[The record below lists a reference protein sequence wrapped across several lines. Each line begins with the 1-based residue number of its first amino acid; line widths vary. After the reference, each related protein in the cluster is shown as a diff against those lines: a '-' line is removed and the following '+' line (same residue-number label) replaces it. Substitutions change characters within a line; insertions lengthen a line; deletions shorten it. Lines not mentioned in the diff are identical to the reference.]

1 MGRENELMQ
10 KLETF
15 ISKYYKNLLLKGAI
29 YFIGSSLFFFLFV
42 SFVEYF
48 GNFGTTIRTILFWS
62 FIIPT
67 LFVLWK
73 WILIPLKGLYRIGST
88 LSQEDAAKIIGTH
101 FTEVEDKLINLLQLS
116 KLSNSENELINAS
129 IQQKSKQLSPVPF
142 LKAIDFRENKQYLKY
157 ALVPV
162 AILLLI
168 FFSGNKNIVTK
179 SSARIISHNTHFEP
193 KAPFFFILENNHL
206 QAVKGE
212 DFMLKMHFEGKEIPA
227 IAFVVVEG
235 NKYRLKKE
243 GALFSHLLK
252 NPQKDLIFQF
262 WANGF
267 YSESMTLKIVP
278 KPIIKSFSVQINY
291 PSYTKLKDKYISNKG
306 NLRVPEGSEIK
317 WRFETEHT
325 ENLFFQLDKKE
336 IVHPISAEIFE
347 IQKIVNQSSNYGLFV
362 DGNTIDGDSI
372 FYQLK
377 VIPDAFPS
385 IQLTEIIDSNDNYL
399 RFFEG
404 LIQDDYGFKSLT
416 FNYRTLG
423 EENNDWFIEELAINN
438 NNNQQGF
445 YHHWNLSNVA
455 LNTGESLEY
464 FFEVWDNDAINGSKS
479 SRSKTIVHKS
489 PTKEEHEQQIEKNNE
504 SLKTEIEDA
513 LDLAEEVQKEMEEL
527 ERQLLEEKELSWE
540 DKQKA
545 QSLLENQN
553 KLQEKVA
560 EIQQQQIQNQ
570 QEENRFEQPN
580 EELLKKQEMLQELFE
595 NIMTDEMKEMMEE
608 LQKMMDEINKEQ
620 LQEML
625 EDVKQNDEDLKK
637 ELDRSLELFKQM
649 ELQQKLENT
658 IQKLDELA
666 QEQDQLSEETQQKN
680 ANKENIKE
688 QQEAI
693 KEEFEK
699 IQEELKKVEELNQE
713 LEEKEELPDM
723 QSEEEQIQEEIKKS
737 LEQLEKNM
745 KKKSSQSQKNAAQ
758 KMEEMSQKLQSSMQ
772 QSESESASEDMATL
786 RQILENLITLS
797 LDQEMLLENI
807 TETNINSPQYTQY
820 MQLQKK
826 LQNDAQIIEDSLFAL
841 SKRQPQIKSIV
852 NREINALNSGME
864 KAIYLM
870 EERTSRKASE
880 RQQFAMT
887 SANNL
892 ALLLSETLRQMQQ
905 QMSQQSDSESKKMC
919 NKPNSTGGQ
928 SMKELKA
935 MQDQLKKKME
945 QMLKNQKG
953 KGDKGKGKN
962 KISKELAQM
971 ASQQEMI
978 RKRMQEIRE
987 ELSGDQQA
995 KKTIDK
1001 MLRQME
1007 ETETDIINRNITQQ
1021 TLLRQQE
1028 ILSKLLEAEKA
1039 HREREQDK
1047 QRQSEEWLQ
1056 DITKRIVNPFEE
1068 YQKEKEKQEE
1078 LLRTIPPSLTPF
1090 YKNKVNEYFKNDG
1103 H

>member
-15 ISKYYKNLLLKGAI
+15 ISKYYKNSLLKGTI
-29 YFIGSSLFFFLFV
+29 YFVASSLLFFLFV

-62 FIIPT
+62 FIILT

-73 WILIPLKGLYRIGST
+73 WILIPLKGLYRIGDT
-88 LSQEDAAKIIGTH
+88 LSQEEAAKIIGTH

-129 IQQKSKQLSPVPF
+129 IQQKSKQLSPIPF

-162 AILLLI
+162 TILLLI

-212 DFMLKMHFEGKEIPA
+212 DFMLKMHFEGEEIPA
-227 IAFVVVEG
+227 FAFVVVDG

-243 GALFSHLLK
+243 GALFSHLFK
-252 NPQKDLIFQF
+252 NPQKDLVFQF

-267 YSESMTLKIVP
+267 YSKSMTLKIVP

-291 PSYTKLKDKYISNKG
+291 PSYTKLKDEHFSNKG
-306 NLRVPEGSEIK
+306 NLRVPEGSEIQWK
-317 WRFETEHT
+317 FETEHA

-336 IVHPISAEIFE
+336 KARPINTELFE
-347 IQKIVNQSSNYGLFV
+347 IRKRVYQSSNYGLFV
-362 DGNTIDGDSI
+362 GGNKLDGDSI

-377 VIPDAFPS
+377 VVPDAFPS
-385 IQLTEIIDSNDNYL
+385 IKLTEIIDSNDNYL

-404 LIQDDYGFKSLT
+404 LIQDDYGFISLT

-423 EENNDWFIEELAINN
+423 EESGDWVVEELTIN

-445 YHHWNLSNVA
+445 YHHWNLSSVT

-479 SRSKTIVHKS
+479 SRSKTMVYKS
-489 PTKEEHEQQIEKNNE
+489 PTKEEHEQQIEDNNE

-513 LDLAEEVQKEMEEL
+513 LDLAEEVQKKIEEL

-545 QSLLENQN
+545 QSLLENQK
-553 KLQEKVA
+553 KLKEKVA
-560 EIQQQQIQNQ
+560 EIQQQQSQNQ
-570 QEENRFEQPN
+570 EKENRFKQPN
-580 EELLKKQEMLQELFE
+580 EELLKKQELLQELFE
-595 NIMTDEMKEMMEE
+595 NIMTEEMKEMMDE

-625 EDVKQNDEDLKK
+625 EDMQQNDEDLEK

-666 QEQDQLSEETQQKN
+666 QKQEKLSEETQQKDT
-680 ANKENIKE
+680 NKEGLKE

-693 KEEFEK
+693 QEEFK
-699 IQEELKKVEELNQE
+699 NIQEELKKAEKLNEE
-713 LEEKEELPDM
+713 LEEKQELPNM
-723 QSEEEQIQEEIKKS
+723 QSEEEQIRKEIKKS

-772 QSESESASEDMATL
+772 QSESDSASEDMATL

-797 LDQEMLLENI
+797 LDQEMLLANI
-807 TETNINSPQYTQY
+807 TETNINSPQYTHY

-852 NREINALNSGME
+852 NREINALNNSME
-864 KAIYLM
+864 KAIDLM
-870 EERTSRKASE
+870 EERTSGKASE

-935 MQDQLKKKME
+935 MQEQLKKKME
-945 QMLKNQKG
+945 QMMKNQKG
-953 KGDKGKGKN
+953 QGDKGKGK
-962 KISKELAQM
+962 KKMSKELAQM

-1001 MLRQME
+1001 MLKQME

-1047 QRQSEEWLQ
+1047 QRQSQEWLQ
-1056 DITKRIVNPFEE
+1056 DITNRLVNPFEE

-1090 YKNKVNEYFKNDG
+1090 YKNKVNEYFQNDG
-1103 H
+1103 R

>member
-10 KLETF
+10 KLEAF

-29 YFIGSSLFFFLFV
+29 YFVGSSLLFFLFV

-62 FIIPT
+62 FVITT

-73 WILIPLKGLYRIGST
+73 WIVIPLKGLYRIGDT
-88 LSQEDAAKIIGTH
+88 LSEERAAKIIGKH
-101 FTEVEDKLINLLQLS
+101 FIEVEDKLLNLLQLS
-116 KLSNSENELINAS
+116 NLSSLENDLVNAS
-129 IQQKSKQLSPVPF
+129 IQQKSEQLSPIPF

-157 ALVPV
+157 AIVPIS
-162 AILLLI
+162 ILLLI

-227 IAFVVVEG
+227 VAFVVIEG
-235 NKYRLKKE
+235 NKYRIKKE
-243 GALFSHLLK
+243 GALFSHLFK
-252 NPQKDLIFQF
+252 NPQNDLTFQF

-267 YSESMTLKIVP
+267 YSEPMTLKIIP
-278 KPIIKSFSVQINY
+278 KPIIKSFSAQINY
-291 PSYTKLKDKYISNKG
+291 PSYTKLKDERIYNKG
-306 NLRVPEGSEIK
+306 NLRAPAGSEIRWK
-317 WRFETEHT
+317 FETEHA
-325 ENLFFQLDKKE
+325 ENLFFQLEKKE
-336 IVHPISAEIFE
+336 IVNPISAGVFE
-347 IQKIVNQSSNYGLFV
+347 IQKTVYHSSNYGLFIG
-362 DGNTIDGDSI
+362 GNTLDGDSI

-377 VIPDAFPS
+377 VVPDAFPS
-385 IQLTEIIDSNDNYL
+385 IRLTEIIDSNDNYL

-404 LIQDDYGFKSLT
+404 VIQDDYGFKSLT
-416 FNYRTLG
+416 FNFRTLG
-423 EENNDWFIEELAINN
+423 EKSNDWVVEELAIN

-479 SRSKTIVHKS
+479 SRSKTMVHKS
-489 PTKEEHEQQIEKNNE
+489 PTKEEHEQQTEENNE
-504 SLKTEIEDA
+504 SLKIEIEDA
-513 LDLAEEVQKEMEEL
+513 LNLAERVQKEVEEM
-527 ERQLLEEKELSWE
+527 ERQLLEEKELNWE

-545 QSLLENQN
+545 QSLLENQK
-553 KLQEKVA
+553 KLQEKVE
-560 EIQQQQIQNQ
+560 EIQKQQSQNQ
-570 QEENRFEQPN
+570 EEENRFKQPN
-580 EELLKKQEMLQELFE
+580 EELLKKQELLQDLFE
-595 NIMTDEMKEMMEE
+595 NIMTKEMKEMMDN
-608 LQKMMDEINKEQ
+608 LQKMMDEVNKKQ

-625 EDVKQNDEDLKK
+625 ENMQQNDNDLEK
-637 ELDRSLELFKQM
+637 ELERSLELFKQM

-666 QEQDQLSEETQQKN
+666 QKQEKLAEETQQKN
-680 ANKENIKE
+680 TNKEELKE
-688 QQEAI
+688 QQEDL
-693 KEEFEK
+693 KDEFEK
-699 IQEELKKVEELNQE
+699 IQEEFKKAEKLNQE
-713 LEEKEELPDM
+713 LEEKQKLPDM
-723 QSEEEQIQEEIKKS
+723 KQEEEQIQEEMKKS
-737 LEQLEKNM
+737 LLQLEKNM
-745 KKKSSQSQKNAAQ
+745 RRKSSQSQKNAAQ
-758 KMEEMSQKLQSSMQ
+758 KMEEMSQKLQSSIQ
-772 QSESESASEDMATL
+772 QSESNSASEDMATL

-797 LDQEMLLENI
+797 LDQEMLLANI
-807 TETNINSPQYTQY
+807 TETNINSPQYTNY
-820 MQLQKK
+820 VQLQKK

-864 KAIYLM
+864 KAIDLM
-870 EERTSRKASE
+870 EERSSGKASE

-928 SMKELKA
+928 SVKELMS
-935 MQDQLKKKME
+935 MQEQLKKKME
-945 QMLKNQKG
+945 QMIKNQKG
-953 KGDKGKGKN
+953 QGDKGKGK
-962 KISKELAQM
+962 KKMSKELAQM

-1001 MLRQME
+1001 MLKQME

-1028 ILSKLLEAEKA
+1028 ILNKLLEAEKA
-1039 HREREQDK
+1039 NKEREQDK
-1047 QRQSEEWLQ
+1047 QRQSQEWLQ
-1056 DITKRIVNPFEE
+1056 NIKNRLVNPFEE

-1090 YKNKVNEYFKNDG
+1090 YKNKVNEFFKNDG
-1103 H
+1103 R

>member
-29 YFIGSSLFFFLFV
+29 YFIGSSLLFLLFV
-42 SFVEYF
+42 SFIEHF
-48 GNFGTTIRTILFWS
+48 GNFGTTIRTLLFWS
-62 FIIPT
+62 FIILT
-67 LFVLWK
+67 LFVLIK
-73 WILIPLKGLYRIGST
+73 WIVIPLKGLYRIGDT
-88 LSQEDAAKIIGTH
+88 LSKEEAARIIGTH
-101 FTEVEDKLINLLQLS
+101 FSEVEDKLLNLLQLS
-116 KLSNSENELINAS
+116 NHSSSENELINAS
-129 IQQKSKQLSPVPF
+129 IQQKSEQLSPIPF
-142 LKAIDFRENKQYLKY
+142 LKAIDFAENKQYIKY

-162 AILLLI
+162 SILLLL

-179 SSARIISHNTHFEP
+179 SSARIISHNTHFET

-212 DFMLKMHFEGKEIPA
+212 DFTLKMHFEGEEIPTV
-227 IAFVVVEG
+227 AFVVVEG
-235 NKYRLKKE
+235 NKYRLKKN
-243 GALFSHLLK
+243 GAMFSHLFK
-252 NPQKDLIFQF
+252 NPQKDLVFQF

-267 YSESMTLKIVP
+267 YSEAMSLEIIP
-278 KPIIKSFSVQINY
+278 KPIIKSFSTQIDY
-291 PSYTKLKDKYISNKG
+291 PSYTKLKDENISNKG
-306 NLRVPEGSEIK
+306 NLSVTEGSEIRWK
-317 WRFETEHT
+317 FETEHA
-325 ENLFFQLDKKE
+325 ENLFFQLDEKE
-336 IVHPISAEIFE
+336 RVNPTSADLFE
-347 IQKIVNQSSNYGLFV
+347 IQKKVYKSSNYGLFV
-362 DGNTIDGDSI
+362 LGNTIDGDSI

-385 IQLTEIIDSNDNYL
+385 IRLVEIIDSNDNYL

-404 LIQDDYGFKSLT
+404 VIQDDYGFTSLT
-416 FNYRTLG
+416 FNYRIVG
-423 EENNDWFIEELAINN
+423 EESKDWLTEELAVN

-479 SRSKTIVHKS
+479 SRSKTMVHKS
-489 PTKEEHEQQIEKNNE
+489 PTKEEHEQEIEKNNN
-504 SLKTEIEDA
+504 SLKLEIEA
-513 LDLAEEVQKEMEEL
+513 AMILAEEVQKEIEVL
-527 ERQLLEEKELSWE
+527 DRQLLEEKELSWK

-545 QSLLENQN
+545 QSLIENQR
-553 KLQEKVA
+553 KLKEKVS

-570 QEENRFEQPN
+570 QEENRFAQPN
-580 EELLKKQEMLQELFE
+580 EELLMKQEMLQELFE

-620 LQEML
+620 LHEML
-625 EDVKQNDEDLKK
+625 EDMQQNDEDLKK

-649 ELQQKLENT
+649 ELQQKLEKT

-666 QEQDQLSEETQQKN
+666 QKQEKLSQETQQKDT
-680 ANKENIKE
+680 NKDKLKE

-693 KEEFEK
+693 QQEFEK
-699 IQEELKKVEELNQE
+699 IQEELKKAEELNQE
-713 LEEKEELPDM
+713 LEEKQELPNM
-723 QSEEEQIQEEIKKS
+723 QSEEEQILEEMKKS

-758 KMEEMSQKLQSSMQ
+758 KMEEMTQKLQSSMQ
-772 QSESESASEDMATL
+772 ESESNSASEDMATL
-786 RQILENLITLS
+786 RQILENLIALS
-797 LDQEMLLENI
+797 LDQEKIITKI
-807 TETNINSPQYTQY
+807 TETNINSPQYTNN

-852 NREINALNSGME
+852 NREINALNSSME
-864 KAIYLM
+864 KAIDWM
-870 EERTSRKASE
+870 GERATEKASE
-880 RQQFAMT
+880 QQQFAMT

-905 QMSQQSDSESKKMC
+905 QMSQQSDSDSKKMC

-928 SMKELKA
+928 SMK
-935 MQDQLKKKME
+935 QLKSMQEQLMKKME
-945 QMLKNQKG
+945 QMIKNQKG
-953 KGDKGKGKN
+953 EGDKGKGKK

-995 KKTIDK
+995 KKAIDK
-1001 MLRQME
+1001 MLKQME

-1039 HREREQDK
+1039 HREREQDQ
-1047 QRQSEEWLQ
+1047 QRQSQEWLK
-1056 DITKRIVNPFEE
+1056 DITNRLVNPFEE

-1090 YKNKVNEYFKNDG
+1090 YKNKVNEYFQNDG
-1103 H
+1103 R

>member
-1 MGRENELMQ
+1 MGRENELMR

-29 YFIGSSLFFFLFV
+29 YFTASSLLFFLFV
-42 SFVEYF
+42 SFVEHF
-48 GNFGTTIRTILFWS
+48 GNFGTTIRTILFWG
-62 FIIPT
+62 FISLT

-73 WILIPLKGLYRIGST
+73 WIVIPLKGLYRIGET
-88 LSQEDAAKIIGTH
+88 LSQEEAAKIIGIH
-101 FTEVEDKLINLLQLS
+101 FVEVEDKLLNLLQLS
-116 KLSNSENELINAS
+116 SLSSSENELINAS
-129 IQQKSKQLSPVPF
+129 IQQKSKELSPIPF
-142 LKAIDFRENKQYLKY
+142 LKAIDFSENKQYLKY
-157 ALVPV
+157 ALVPISV
-162 AILLLI
+162 LLLL
-168 FFSGNKNIVTK
+168 FFSGNKSIVTE

-193 KAPFFFILENNHL
+193 KAPFFFILENKHL
-206 QAVKGE
+206 QGIKGD
-212 DFMLKMHFEGKEIPA
+212 DFLLKMHFEGEDIPA
-227 IAFVVVEG
+227 DAFVVVEG
-235 NKYRLKKE
+235 NKHRLKKE
-243 GALFSHLLK
+243 GAQFNHLLK
-252 NPQKDLIFQF
+252 NPQEDLVFQF

-278 KPIIKSFSVQINY
+278 KPIIKSFNAQIDY
-291 PSYTKLKDKYISNKG
+291 PSYTKLKSEHVLNKG
-306 NLRVPEGSEIK
+306 NLRVPEGSEIR
-317 WRFETEHT
+317 WNFETEHA

-336 IVHPISAEIFE
+336 KAYPISAELFE
-347 IQKIVNQSSNYGLFV
+347 IRKTVFQSSNYGLFV
-362 DGNTIDGDSI
+362 GSNTLDGDSI
-372 FYQLK
+372 FYQLE

-385 IQLTEIIDSNDNYL
+385 IKLTEIIDSNDTYL

-404 LIQDDYGFKSLT
+404 VIQDDYGFKSLT

-423 EENNDWFIEELAINN
+423 EESNDWFIEELAIN

-445 YHHWNLSNVA
+445 YHHWNLSSVP

-479 SRSKTIVHKS
+479 SRSKTMVHKS
-489 PTKEEHEQQIEKNNE
+489 PTKEEHEQQVEENNE

-545 QSLLENQN
+545 KSLLQNQK
-553 KLQEKVA
+553 KLQKKVA
-560 EIQQQQIQNQ
+560 EIQQQQSQNQ
-570 QEENRFEQPN
+570 EEENRFEQPN

-608 LQKMMDEINKEQ
+608 LHKMMDEINKEQ

-625 EDVKQNDEDLKK
+625 EDMRQNDEDLEK

-666 QEQDQLSEETQQKN
+666 QKQEKLSEETQQKDT
-680 ANKENIKE
+680 NKEELKE

-693 KEEFEK
+693 QEEFEK
-699 IQEELKKVEELNQE
+699 IQEELKKAEELNQE
-713 LEEKEELPDM
+713 LEEKQELPNM
-723 QSEEEQIQEEIKKS
+723 QSEKEQIQEEMKKS

-772 QSESESASEDMATL
+772 QSESDSASEDMATL

-797 LDQEMLLENI
+797 LDQEMLLANI
-807 TETNINSPQYTQY
+807 TETNINSPLYTHY

-864 KAIYLM
+864 KAIDWM
-870 EERTSRKASE
+870 EERTSGKASE

-928 SMKELKA
+928 SMKELKG
-935 MQDQLKKKME
+935 MQEQLKKKME
-945 QMLKNQKG
+945 QMMKNQKG
-953 KGDKGKGKN
+953 QGDKGKGK
-962 KISKELAQM
+962 KKMSKELAQM

-1001 MLRQME
+1001 MLKQME

-1047 QRQSEEWLQ
+1047 QRRSQEWLQ
-1056 DITKRIVNPFEE
+1056 DITNRLVNPFEE

-1090 YKNKVNEYFKNDG
+1090 YKNKVNEYFQNDG
-1103 H
+1103 R

>member
-1 MGRENELMQ
+1 MRKENELMQ

-15 ISKYYKNLLLKGAI
+15 ISKYYKNLLLKGVI
-29 YFIGSSLFFFLFV
+29 YFIASSLLFFLFV
-42 SFVEYF
+42 SFAEHF
-48 GNFGTTIRTILFWS
+48 GNFGTTIRTTLFWS
-62 FIIPT
+62 FIGLT

-73 WILIPLKGLYRIGST
+73 WIVIPLKGLYRVGET
-88 LSQEDAAKIIGTH
+88 LSQEEAAKIIGSH
-101 FTEVEDKLINLLQLS
+101 FTEVEDKLLNLLQLS
-116 KLSNSENELINAS
+116 CLSNSENELINAS
-129 IQQKSKQLSPVPF
+129 IQQKSNQLRPIPF
-142 LKAIDFRENKQYLKY
+142 LKAIDFSENKQYLKY
-157 ALVPV
+157 VLVPISV
-162 AILLLI
+162 LLLL
-168 FFSGNKNIVTK
+168 FFSGNKSIVTE

-193 KAPFFFILENNHL
+193 KAPFFFILANNHL
-206 QAVKGE
+206 QGVKGE
-212 DFMLKMHFEGKEIPA
+212 DFLLKMHFEGKEIPA
-227 IAFVVVEG
+227 DAFVVVEG
-235 NKYRLKKE
+235 NKHRLKKE
-243 GALFSHLLK
+243 GAQFNHLLK
-252 NPQKDLIFQF
+252 NPQEDLVFQF

-278 KPIIKSFSVQINY
+278 KPIIKSFNAQIDY
-291 PSYTKLKDKYISNKG
+291 PYYTKLKDERVFNKG
-306 NLRVPEGSEIK
+306 NLRVPEGTEIR
-317 WRFETEHT
+317 WVFETEHA
-325 ENLFFQLDKKE
+325 ENLFFQLDKREK
-336 IVHPISAEIFE
+336 IHPISVELFE
-347 IQKIVNQSSNYGLFV
+347 IQKTVYQSRDYGLFV
-362 DGNTIDGDSI
+362 GSNTLEGDSI

-385 IQLTEIIDSNDNYL
+385 IKLTEIIDSNNTYL

-404 LIQDDYGFKSLT
+404 FIQDDYGFKSLT
-416 FNYRTLG
+416 FNYRTLS
-423 EENNDWFIEELAINN
+423 EESNDWFTEELAINN
-438 NNNQQGF
+438 KTQQGF
-445 YHHWNLSNVA
+445 YHHWNLSSVA

-479 SRSKTIVHKS
+479 SRSKIMVHKS
-489 PTKEEHEQQIEKNNE
+489 PTKEEHEQQIEENNE
-504 SLKTEIEDA
+504 SLKIGIEDA
-513 LDLAEEVQKEMEEL
+513 LNLAEEVQKEMEEL

-540 DKQKA
+540 DKKKA
-545 QSLLENQN
+545 QSLLEKQ
-553 KLQEKVA
+553 KKMQEKVA
-560 EIQQQQIQNQ
+560 EIQQQQSQNQ
-570 QEENRFEQPN
+570 EEENRFEKPN
-580 EELLKKQEMLQELFE
+580 EELLKKQELLQELFE
-595 NIMTDEMKEMMEE
+595 NIMTEEMKEMMDE

-625 EDVKQNDEDLKK
+625 EDMQQNDENLEK

-666 QEQDQLSEETQQKN
+666 QKQKKLSEETQQKDT
-680 ANKENIKE
+680 NKEELKK
-688 QQEAI
+688 QQEDI
-693 KEEFEK
+693 QEEFEK
-699 IQEELKKVEELNQE
+699 IQEELKKAEELNQE
-713 LEEKEELPDM
+713 LEEKKELPNM
-723 QSEEEQIQEEIKKS
+723 QYEEEEIHKEMKKS
-737 LEQLEKNM
+737 LEQLEKKM

-772 QSESESASEDMATL
+772 QSESDSASEDMATL

-797 LDQEMLLENI
+797 LDQEMLLANI
-807 TETNINSPQYTQY
+807 TETNINSPQYTHY
-820 MQLQKK
+820 MRLQKK

-852 NREINALNSGME
+852 NIEINALNSGME
-864 KAIYLM
+864 KAINLM
-870 EERTSRKASE
+870 EERTSGKASE

-905 QMSQQSDSESKKMC
+905 KMSQQSDNESKKMC

-928 SMKELKA
+928 SMKELKG
-935 MQDQLKKKME
+935 MQEQLKKKME
-945 QMLKNQKG
+945 QMMKNQKG
-953 KGDKGKGKN
+953 QGDKGKGK
-962 KISKELAQM
+962 KKMSKDLAQM

-987 ELSGDQQA
+987 ELSGDQQV

-1001 MLRQME
+1001 MLKEME

-1039 HREREQDK
+1039 HRERDQDK
-1047 QRQSEEWLQ
+1047 QRQSQEWLQ
-1056 DITKRIVNPFEE
+1056 DITNRLVNPFEE

-1090 YKNKVNEYFKNDG
+1090 YKNKVNEYFQNDG
-1103 H
+1103 R

>member
-1 MGRENELMQ
+1 MVTENEMRQ
-10 KLETF
+10 KLEAF
-15 ISKYYKNLLLKGAI
+15 ISKYYKNLLLKGTI
-29 YFIGSSLFFFLFV
+29 YFIASSLLFFLFV
-42 SFVEYF
+42 SFAEHF
-48 GNFGTTIRTILFWS
+48 GNFGTTTRGILFWS
-62 FIIPT
+62 FISLTI
-67 LFVLWK
+67 FILWK
-73 WILIPLKGLYRIGST
+73 WIIVPLKGLYRIGDT
-88 LSQEDAAKIIGTH
+88 LSKEEAAKIIGIH
-101 FTEVEDKLINLLQLS
+101 FVEVKDKLLNLLQLS
-116 KLSNSENELINAS
+116 SLSNSENELINAS

-142 LKAIDFRENKQYLKY
+142 LKAIDFSENKQYIKY
-157 ALVPV
+157 ALVPIS
-162 AILLLI
+162 ILLLL
-168 FFSGNKNIVTK
+168 FFSGNKSIVTE
-179 SSARIISHNTHFEP
+179 SSARIISHNTHFIP

-206 QAVKGE
+206 QGIKGE
-212 DFMLKMHFEGKEIPA
+212 DFLLKMRIEGEEIPA
-227 IAFVVVEG
+227 DAFVVVDG
-235 NKYRLKKE
+235 NKHRLRKE
-243 GALFSHLLK
+243 AAKFNHLIK
-252 NPQKDLIFQF
+252 NPQEDLVFQF

-267 YSESMTLKIVP
+267 YSETMTLNIVP
-278 KPIIKSFSVQINY
+278 KPIIKSFKTQIDY
-291 PSYTKLKDKYISNKG
+291 PSYTKLKSENILNKG
-306 NLRVPEGSEIK
+306 NLRVPEGSEIL
-317 WRFETEHT
+317 WNFETEHA

-336 IVHPISAEIFE
+336 KTRPISAEVFE
-347 IQKIVNQSSNYGLFV
+347 IRKIVFQSSNYGLFV
-362 DGNTIDGDSI
+362 ENNTLDGDSI
-372 FYQLK
+372 FYQLE
-377 VIPDAFPS
+377 VITDAFPS
-385 IQLTEIIDSNDNYL
+385 IKLTEIIDSNDTYL

-404 LIQDDYGFKSLT
+404 VIQDDYGFKSLT

-423 EENNDWFIEELAINN
+423 EESNDWLIEELATN
-438 NNNQQGF
+438 NNNQQKF
-445 YHHWNLSNVA
+445 YHHWNLSSVA

-479 SRSKTIVHKS
+479 SRSKTMVHKA
-489 PTKEEHEQQIEKNNE
+489 PTKKEHEQQIEKNNE

-513 LDLAEEVQKEMEEL
+513 LNLAEELQKEMEEL
-527 ERQLLEEKELSWE
+527 ERQLLEQKELSWE

-545 QSLLENQN
+545 QSLLENQK
-553 KLQEKVA
+553 KLQEKIA
-560 EIQQQQIQNQ
+560 EIQQQQSQNQ
-570 QEENRFEQPN
+570 DEENRFEQPN
-580 EELLKKQEMLQELFE
+580 EELLKKQELLQELFE
-595 NIMTDEMKEMMEE
+595 NIMTEEIKEMMNE

-620 LQEML
+620 LLEML
-625 EDVKQNDEDLKK
+625 EDMQQNDEDLEK

-666 QEQDQLSEETQQKN
+666 QKQEKLSEETQQKN
-680 ANKENIKE
+680 SNEEEVKK

-699 IQEELKKVEELNQE
+699 IQEELKKAEELNQD
-713 LEEKEELPDM
+713 LEEKQELPNM
-723 QSEEEQIQEEIKKS
+723 QSEEEQIHEEMKKS

-745 KKKSSQSQKNAAQ
+745 KKKSSQSQKKVAQ

-772 QSESESASEDMATL
+772 QSESDSAWEDMTTL

-797 LDQEMLLENI
+797 LDQEIILANI

-826 LQNDAQIIEDSLFAL
+826 LQYDAQIIEDSLFAL

-864 KAIYLM
+864 KAINLM
-870 EERTSRKASE
+870 QERSSGKASE

-928 SMKELKA
+928 SLKELKR
-935 MQDQLKKKME
+935 MQEQLEKKIE
-945 QMLKNQKG
+945 QMMKNQKG
-953 KGDKGKGKN
+953 QGDKGKGK
-962 KISKELAQM
+962 KKMSKELAQM

-1001 MLRQME
+1001 MLKQME

-1039 HREREQDK
+1039 YREREQDK
-1047 QRQSEEWLQ
+1047 QRQSQEWLQ
-1056 DITKRIVNPFEE
+1056 NITNRLVDPFEE

-1103 H
+1103 R